1 MGTQAYCIYARLNLF
16 PEDSTRSREQIFG
29 HDIATRSRRHRH
41 IVWIFDDISELFYR
55 ATNRIIRVYTLSS
68 SSKEVS
74 YSNDENWLIRS
85 RDRLITRW
93 NLGNLSISKKGIFP
107 RERFF
112 TRSRSIFVFTGMK
125 NTRYRD
131 AYTWSMPSE
140 KRGNCVG
147 SRANGCVI
155 SLLIAP
161 AADLIQPRNR
171 CLGRVLT
178 GR

>member
-1 MGTQAYCIYARLNLF
+1 MYIRAVKSLPGRFDSIERTNIWTRYCDAFPTSSSHRVNLRWHKRVVLSSNEPNYTRIYAFQRK
-16 PEDSTRSREQIFG
+16 
-29 HDIATRSRRHRH
+29 
-41 IVWIFDDISELFYR
+41 
-55 ATNRIIRVYTLSS
+55 
-68 SSKEVS
+68 SKEVS

>member
-85 RDRLITRW
+85 RLITRW
-93 NLGNLSISKKGIFP
+93 NLGNLSKGGYFLVSRTIFHSVTIDIRIHWDEKYSLSRRIYMINAK
-107 RERFF
+107 REAR
-112 TRSRSIFVFTGMK
+112 K
-125 NTRYRD
+125 L
-131 AYTWSMPSE
+131 
-140 KRGNCVG
+140 RGEQG
-147 SRANGCVI
+147 
-155 SLLIAP
+155 
-161 AADLIQPRNR
+161 
-171 CLGRVLT
+171 
-178 GR
+178 